1 MGVVLS
7 NGTVFGLIS
16 INTRGV
22 VEMSHVPPEPKPISK
37 LVPVNEASLADTEA
51 TLHGW
56 IIQ

>member
-1 MGVVLS
+1 MV
-7 NGTVFGLIS
+7 TVFGLIS

-22 VEMSHVPPEPKPISK
+22 LEMFHVAPEPKPISK
-37 LVPVNEASLADTEA
+37 LSPVNDASLTDTEA